1 MDLYLSAIVSGIA
14 VGGTYALI
22 AIGVTH
28 VFNVTRVL
36 NFAHAGFVLWGAN
49 IYTELTYEQG
59 WPVGMAAV
67 VTVLAVTAMGLAAET
82 LFMRFAGR
90 ATPAKRAVMT
100 FGLLTVLLAL
110 SVRIYEQE
118 PRVAVR
124 LMPDGGLELF
134 DTRITWQQLTNLVTV
149 VIVVLG
155 MGAFLR
161 LTRRGLLTRAMA
173 EDETIT
179 QLLGVSRSG
188 VALMNWGIASA
199 IGGLAGVLIA
209 SLRIFVVGEFVF
221 LFLVALIA
229 SLVGGLQSLT
239 LAALGG
245 IAIGIIQN
253 VTPVAWSAVGA
264 GEVAV
269 FASLVVLVLL
279 RRTWPSEVSDL
290 SWSKPE
296 VDDGSRAWLLGRVA
310 VAAGWGA
317 LLLAVVNDDVW
328 GTTAVRILMF
338 TLAALSFVPLAGW
351 TGQISLGHGGLMAI
365 GAYTLGEAYVYH
377 GLPFGVSLAVVVV
390 AGAVAGAFLG
400 VLTLR
405 LGFVQT
411 AVVTLAFASV
421 VVSWLLTS
429 SVFHTTAGQ
438 LSVFSPTYLDTGRS
452 LFAGLAVVTLV
463 VVVLLWNLRR
473 SQWGTAMLA
482 TRTNPDMVRHFGI
495 SPGRARLTAFAVSGS
510 IAALAGVAMILLVSI
525 TGPGTFGLSLSL
537 TLLLYATV
545 GGTGAIVG
553 PLIGPLLLLGL
564 PEALDLSRSGDT
576 TTSDII
582 AGIAIIYLMM
592 TRWDG
597 LAGILKRPA
606 AASASSREA
615 SPRPGLR
622 ALLRLGPADGATEA
636 AGRRVGVGGR
646 SPTGAP
652 GPAATAGTASL
663 PGALEGGRDQT

>member
-22 AIGVTH
+22 AIGITH

-49 IYTELTYEQG
+49 IYTELTFEQG
-59 WPVGMAAV
+59 WPVGLAAV

-118 PRVAVR
+118 PRAAVR

-269 FASLVVLVLL
+269 FAAVVVLVLL
-279 RRTWPSEVSDL
+279 RRAWPSEVSEL

-296 VDDGSRAWLLGRVA
+296 VDDGSRAWLLGRIA
-310 VAAGWGA
+310 VAAGWAA
-317 LLLAVVNDDVW
+317 LFLAVVNDDVW

-377 GLPFGVSLAVVVV
+377 GLPFGVSLVIVV
-390 AGAVAGAFLG
+390 AVGAVAGAFLG

-421 VVSWLLTS
+421 VVSWLLPS

-452 LFAGLAVVTLV
+452 LFGGLAVVILV
-463 VVVLLWNLRR
+463 VVALLWNLRR

-482 TRTNPDMVRHFGI
+482 TRTNPNMVRHFGI

-537 TLLLYATV
+537 TVLLYATV

-564 PEALDLSRSGDT
+564 PEALDLSSNGDT

-582 AGIAIIYLMM
+582 AGIAIVYLMM

-606 AASASSREA
+606 AASASGGHA
-615 SPRPGLR
+615 SPRSGMR
-622 ALLRLGPADGATEA
+622 TLLGVRHGDGSHEA
-636 AGRRVGVGGR
+636 EGWAGVGGR
-646 SPTGAP
+646 SRAGAP
-652 GPAATAGTASL
+652 GPEAAADAASSL
-663 PGALEGGRDQT
+663 PGAIEGVGGRP